1 MFVCSFKL
9 NKTRLLSGIAAI
21 CLTLTLVF
29 LMLPD
34 PTDTTAAGQG
44 KSAKN
49 QEEMVL
55 YLDSLGY
62 TVTPDAITIEQVT
75 IPAEFD
81 AKYEEYNALQ
91 KPAGF
96 DLKDYAGKTVE
107 KYTFK
112 VLNFKDNKIEV
123 VANLLISNQKIIGGD
138 VSSTE
143 IGGFCRGLITDKSK

>member
-9 NKTRLLSGIAAI
+9 NKTRLLSGVAAI

-34 PTDTTAAGQG
+34 PSDTTAAGQE

-49 QEEMVL
+49 QQEMVL
-55 YLDSLGY
+55 YLDSVGY
-62 TVTPDAITIEQVT
+62 TVTPEALAIEQVS
-75 IPAEFD
+75 IPETFD
-81 AKYEEYNALQ
+81 QKYEEYNEMQ

-96 DLKDYAGKTVE
+96 DLKKYAGKTLQ

-112 VLNFKDNKIEV
+112 VLNYQDAKIEV
-123 VANLLISNQKIIGGD
+123 VANLLIYDDKIVGGD
-138 VSSTE
+138 VSSTD
-143 IGGFCRGLITDKSK
+143 IGGFCKGLITDKSE